1 MAKTTSIY
9 SVHPSV
15 AFVTNW
21 KESLKETTGR
31 SLAAW
36 VTLVKSSGPPDE
48 KERVAWLK
56 REHKLGST
64 SAAWIA
70 ERAAGKGTEMDSPEA
85 YLKAAERYV
94 NTMFRG
100 PDSPLRKIYD
110 ELLQVGLAIGEEA
123 KACPCRT
130 MVPLYRNHVFAQI
143 KPATRSRIDLGFAL
157 GARKGADRLIDT
169 GGYAKRDRI
178 THRIGIEA
186 IEHIDDEVRRWL
198 KVAYEEDRD

>member
-1 MAKTTSIY
+1 MTKATSIY
-9 SVHPSV
+9 SVHPGV

-21 KESLKETTGR
+21 KENLKETTGR

-36 VTLVKSSGPPDE
+36 VTLVKTTGPAGE

-56 REHKLGST
+56 REHKLNST
-64 SAAWIA
+64 SAGWIA
-70 ERAAGKGTEMDSPEA
+70 ERAAGKGAEMDGPEA
-85 YLKAAERYV
+85 YLKAAESWV

-110 ELLQVGLAIGEEA
+110 ELLPVALSAGEEA
-123 KACPCRT
+123 RACPCKT

-157 GARKGADRLIDT
+157 GARRGAGRLTET
-169 GGYAKRDRI
+169 GGYAKQDRI

-186 IEHIDDEVRRWL
+186 ADQIDDEVRRWL
-198 KVAYEEDRD
+198 KVAYDEDRD